1 MAGHPRGGRR
11 RIGRRDSLGRCRAPR
26 IKRWPAG
33 GPSVVVPAHIVDG
46 RKQLRPFEKG
56 ARAKVPRWTFRVGF
70 RNGKEWDNPLVT
82 T

>member
-1 MAGHPRGGRR
+1 MAA
-11 RIGRRDSLGRCRAPR
+11 LGADGAVLADVTLWDGVGP
-26 IKRWPAG
+26 PALSG

-70 RNGKEWDNPLVT
+70 RNGIEWDNPLVT